1 MNRVP
6 DHRSADR
13 DGWVARARRQVQSE
27 SAIQFRLG
35 DLVIDVLAGL
45 SRGHGEVTEAI
56 ERLAQQI
63 GISANTLRDY
73 YQVAMHW
80 PEAKRRSD
88 VCWTVHSILS
98 HHPDRFNMIKAP
110 PVDPRTGQ
118 RRWTCD
124 AANRAL
130 GRQTHHTESSKTLR
144 GPAAHF
150 RPCRQAEHDEDV
162 APERDAYID
171 LVREAD
177 LPFVVQAVLYE
188 LVLRAPFDGS
198 QEGTTVAC
206 VEAEVGEAVGLGIEA
221 LDCCLGIAQE
231 AGYLRN
237 LGVDLDID
245 GTWFELRNP
254 HQDLIGM
261 WEWFL
266 AEHPEPVQ
274 SWSHLEAELTALFA
288 DGTYGA

>member
-13 DGWVARARRQVQSE
+13 YEWVGRARRLTQSE
-27 SAIQFRLG
+27 CALQFQLG
-35 DLVIDVLAGL
+35 DLVIEVLTGHF
-45 SRGHGEVTEAI
+45 RGYGEVTQVI
-56 ERLAQQI
+56 ELFAQQI
-63 GISANTLRDY
+63 GISANTLREY
-73 YQVAMHW
+73 YKVAMQW

-98 HHPDRFNMIKAP
+98 HHPDRFKMIKAP
-110 PVDPRTGQ
+110 PVDPRTGE

-130 GRQTHHTESSKTLR
+130 GRQTRYTESSKAVC

-150 RPCRQAEHDEDV
+150 RPRRRAEGDEGA
-162 APERDAYID
+162 APERDVYIA

-188 LVLRAPFDGS
+188 LVLRAAFDGP
-198 QEGTTVAC
+198 QEGITVAC
-206 VEAEVGEAVGLGIEA
+206 VDTDVAEAVGLGVEA
-221 LDCCLGIAQE
+221 LHCCLSIAEE
-231 AGYLRN
+231 AGYLRD
-237 LGVDLDID
+237 LGWDADID
-245 GTWFELRNP
+245 GAWFEFRNP
-254 HQDLIGM
+254 HQDLVGM

-266 AEHPEPVQ
+266 AEHSEPVR
-274 SWSHLEAELTALFA
+274 SWSRLEAKLAALFD